1 MEKAGA
7 GGRPKAVDMWE
18 HVTQVLIA
26 SKPILIRSRVR
37 EFDCVL
43 VLLSLTIPIPTKS
56 PVISTRKRTSFL
68 SLMTFFRKKTS
79 FIHKNKAL
87 QSDVSSFLKF
97 VERHNMRENYMFD
110 LKYCEKIF
118 IPVHV
123 EKNRCGHFYLYI
135 IHVEDQVVEIWDS
148 LRDQFM
154 DKTEREQITKK
165 ILLVME
171 TLFEDVMSTKFHW
184 RMASNIQSQSNGY
197 DCGVFVIKYMQQLDN
212 YVRQNPSFQFDSN
225 KERLDLA
232 LELLNSDFNQERE
245 ILSHKATGSYAQV
258 HSEEDIDSCGIKRK
272 QVDTCKTIFGG
283 GKGAYV
289 ELDDFND
296 RVKRKNVSSKTGC
309 VYVLP
314 TTELVGRCFKWY
326 SQRIWKWIM
335 GDEVSTI
342 GIWGMGGAGKT
353 FLATHV
359 HNKLLEEAGDDF
371 DQVIWVTASQYGS
384 IYELQKAIA
393 RSINLDISDECDVK
407 RISGKLL
414 QASNH
419 INRCVLILD
428 NIRDPILL
436 GEEVGFPVSNDRIK
450 LILTTRSWEVC
461 QSMNCMENII
471 EVKPLDDEFGEDWE
485 LFEKTLGIHQMQSSG
500 VESIARTLVEQCG
513 GLPLAIV
520 TIARSMKGKKTI

>member
-18 HVTQVLIA
+18 HVTVLEGKRVRCKHCGFEFAASANRIKA
-26 SKPILIRSRVR
+26 HINQIKGQGIRLCPGSPQPNNTNSNKVTSDLNEKEDFLLVIDDFFPQEDLLHPQGARNETLLLDCYMSSKHTEAIHQEGIHVGPSSVSHMMNEADLRLIQYVFEQSRSDETIFSSPRLHLKQSEFTTLRPETYLDSWVIDIFVYILTEIERNRSKPLNCYV
-37 EFDCVL
+37 
-43 VLLSLTIPIPTKS
+43 
-56 PVISTRKRTSFL
+56 PVIFS
-68 SLMTFFRKKTS
+68 
-79 FIHKNKAL
+79 NKAL

-110 LKYCEKIF
+110 LKYCEKVLSIYI

-296 RVKRKNVSSKTGC
+296 RVKRKKC
-309 VYVLP
+309 
-314 TTELVGRCFKWY
+314 
-326 SQRIWKWIM
+326 
-335 GDEVSTI
+335 
-342 GIWGMGGAGKT
+342 
-353 FLATHV
+353 
-359 HNKLLEEAGDDF
+359 
-371 DQVIWVTASQYGS
+371 
-384 IYELQKAIA
+384 
-393 RSINLDISDECDVK
+393 
-407 RISGKLL
+407 
-414 QASNH
+414 
-419 INRCVLILD
+419 
-428 NIRDPILL
+428 
-436 GEEVGFPVSNDRIK
+436 
-450 LILTTRSWEVC
+450 
-461 QSMNCMENII
+461 
-471 EVKPLDDEFGEDWE
+471 
-485 LFEKTLGIHQMQSSG
+485 
-500 VESIARTLVEQCG
+500 
-513 GLPLAIV
+513 
-520 TIARSMKGKKTI
+520 